1 MRRPHR
7 QSAQPVARARAH
19 ALRQQLTFSEQ
30 KLWQELRG
38 SKLGVAFRRQVAIGR
53 YIADFAAPSVRLVV
67 EVDGGYHVARKAADK
82 RRDRDLARLGWRV
95 LRLEAGL
102 VVHQRRGAPLQLV
115 SSRRATSPAWTAVE
129 LARQLRPPRA
139 LATLDAALHSR
150 RCTPAELAAAAEQ
163 QKGRRGIV
171 GVRNLLAIADGRA
184 ESAMESEARLVM
196 FQHGLPRP
204 ELQHLIHGR
213 DGECWRVDFA

>member
-53 YIADFAAPSVRLVV
+53 YIADFAAPSMRLVV

-102 VVHQRRGAPLQLV
+102 VVHRLPEAVARIRQALGARG
-115 SSRRATSPAWTAVE
+115 
-129 LARQLRPPRA
+129 
-139 LATLDAALHSR
+139 
-150 RCTPAELAAAAEQ
+150 
-163 QKGRRGIV
+163 
-171 GVRNLLAIADGRA
+171 
-184 ESAMESEARLVM
+184 
-196 FQHGLPRP
+196 
-204 ELQHLIHGR
+204 
-213 DGECWRVDFA
+213 